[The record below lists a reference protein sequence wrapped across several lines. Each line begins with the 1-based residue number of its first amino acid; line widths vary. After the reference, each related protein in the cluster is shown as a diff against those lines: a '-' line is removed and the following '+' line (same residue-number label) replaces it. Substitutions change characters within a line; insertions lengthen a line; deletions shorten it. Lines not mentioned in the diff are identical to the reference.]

1 MALFGTDGIRG
12 LANGSVLTAETALA
26 AAVAAAHILVES
38 SSNAGQRTSSN
49 GEAASGSRPVAIVG
63 QDSRASGEFLE
74 AAVIAGL
81 ASAGVDVYRVGVLPT
96 PAVAHLVAATGAD
109 LGIMISAS
117 HNPMPDNGIKL
128 FARGGGKLDDAIEA
142 AIEKRMGEPWE
153 RPTGREVGRI
163 VNDENAATAYI
174 QHLLSSVSTPL
185 QGLKIV
191 VDCANGASS
200 LVAPLVYEKAGATV
214 VAIHHS
220 PDGWNI
226 NDGCGSTHLED
237 LQAAVVREGADF
249 GIAHDG
255 DSDRCLAVDH
265 TGAVVDGDQI
275 MTILAN
281 GFKSRG
287 KLKDDT
293 IVATVMSNLGFF
305 HAMNAAGINVIT
317 TAVGD
322 RYVLEQ
328 MLEGDYSLGGEQ
340 SGHLIIRDHAG
351 TGDGILTALALAQE
365 VVRTKKT
372 LSELASAMQRFPQVL
387 INVSGVAKD
396 KLPDSLLV
404 AAAVKDAQQR
414 LGDDGR
420 VLLRASGTESLIRV
434 MVEAASDSL
443 AQEIAATLAAVV
455 KAELGI

>member
-12 LANGSVLTAETALA
+12 LANGSVLTAEVALS

-38 SSNAGQRTSSN
+38 SSNVGR
-49 GEAASGSRPVAIVG
+49 RPTAIVG

-74 AAVIAGL
+74 AAVVAGL

-96 PAVAHLVAATGAD
+96 PAIAHLVGARGAD

-153 RPTGREVGRI
+153 RPTGRAVGRI
-163 VNDENAATAYI
+163 TDDTTAAAAYI
-174 QHLLSSVSTPL
+174 DHLLASLSTPL
-185 QGLKIV
+185 AGLKIV
-191 VDCANGASS
+191 VDCANGAASR
-200 LVAPLVYEKAGATV
+200 VAPLVYEKAGATV
-214 VAIHHS
+214 VAIHNS

-255 DSDRCLAVDH
+255 DSDRCLAVDSH
-265 TGAVVDGDQI
+265 GSFIDGDHI
-275 MTILAN
+275 MTILAI

-287 KLKDDT
+287 KLKSNT

-305 HAMNAAGINVIT
+305 HAMKKAEIEVLT
-317 TAVGD
+317 TSVGD

-328 MLEGDYSLGGEQ
+328 MLEGDFSLGGEQ
-340 SGHLIIRDHAG
+340 SGHLIIREHAG

-365 VVRTKKT
+365 VVRTGKP
-372 LSELASAMQRFPQVL
+372 LAELASSMVRFPQLL
-387 INVSGVAKD
+387 INVSGVSRENLAT
-396 KLPDSLLV
+396 STV
-404 AAAVKDAQQR
+404 VNAAVADATAR
-414 LGDDGR
+414 LGDQGR
-420 VLLRASGTESLIRV
+420 VLLRASGTEPLIRV

-443 AQEIAATLAAVV
+443 AQEIATSLAAVV
-455 KAELGI
+455 KAELGN

>member
-38 SSNAGQRTSSN
+38 STNT
-49 GEAASGSRPVAIVG
+49 RPVAIVG

-74 AAVIAGL
+74 AAVVAGL

-96 PAVAHLVAATGAD
+96 PAIAHLVAARGAD
-109 LGIMISAS
+109 LGVMISAS

-153 RPTGREVGRI
+153 RPTGRNVGR
-163 VNDENAATAYI
+163 VFDDSDAAGQYI
-174 QHLLSSVSTPL
+174 DHLLASVSIPL
-185 QGLKIV
+185 AGLKIV
-191 VDCANGASS
+191 VDCANGACSH
-200 LVAPLVYEKAGATV
+200 VAPVVYEKAGATV
-214 VAIHHS
+214 VAIHHA

-226 NDGCGSTHLED
+226 NENCGSTHLED

-255 DSDRCLAVDH
+255 DSDRCLAVDAS
-265 TGAVVDGDQI
+265 GAVIDGDQI
-275 MTILAN
+275 ITILAN
-281 GFKSRG
+281 GFQSQGR
-287 KLKDDT
+287 LKDAT

-305 HAMNAAGINVIT
+305 RAMKASGITVLT

-322 RYVLEQ
+322 RYVLEK
-328 MLEGDYSLGGEQ
+328 MLEGDFSLGGEQ
-340 SGHLIIRDHAG
+340 SGHLIIREHAN
-351 TGDGILTALALAQE
+351 TGDGILTALTLAQE
-365 VVRTKKT
+365 VVRTGKS

-396 KLPDSLLV
+396 QLPQSTAVASAV
-404 AAAVKDAQQR
+404 AAAEQR
-414 LGDDGR
+414 LGDEGR

-434 MVEAASDSL
+434 MVEASSDNL
-443 AQEIAATLAAVV
+443 AQEIATSLAAVV

>member
-12 LANGSVLTAETALA
+12 LANGSVLTAEVALS

-38 SSNAGQRTSSN
+38 SSNPGRSPSSN
-49 GEAASGSRPVAIVG
+49 GEVAKNARPIAIVG

-74 AAVIAGL
+74 AAVVAGL

-96 PAVAHLVAATGAD
+96 PAIAHLVGARGAD
-109 LGIMISAS
+109 LGVMISAS

-153 RPTGREVGRI
+153 RPTGRAVGRI
-163 VNDENAATAYI
+163 INDESAAASYI
-174 QHLLSSVSTPL
+174 EHLLSSVTTPL
-185 QGLKIV
+185 SGLKIV
-191 VDCANGASS
+191 VDSANGAASH
-200 LVAPLVYEKAGATV
+200 VAPLVYEKAGAKV
-214 VAIHHS
+214 IAIHHS

-237 LQAAVVREGADF
+237 LQAAVIREGADF
-249 GIAHDG
+249 GIAH
-255 DSDRCLAVDH
+255 
-265 TGAVVDGDQI
+265 DQI

-281 GFKSRG
+281 GFKAAG
-287 KLKDDT
+287 KLKEET

-305 HAMNAAGINVIT
+305 HAMKDSGIKVIT

-328 MLEGDYSLGGEQ
+328 MIEGDFSLGGEQ
-340 SGHLIIRDHAG
+340 SGHLIIREHAG
-351 TGDGILTALALAQE
+351 TGDGILTALSLAQE
-365 VVRTKKT
+365 VVRTGKS
-372 LSELASAMQRFPQVL
+372 LAELASAMQRFPQVL
-387 INVSGVAKD
+387 INVTDVAKD
-396 KLPDSLLV
+396 KLPESSLV
-404 AAAVKDAQQR
+404 AAAVAEAEAR
-414 LGDDGR
+414 LGEDGR
-420 VLLRASGTESLIRV
+420 VLLRASGTEALIRV

-443 AQEIAATLAAVV
+443 AQEIASSLAAVV
-455 KAELGI
+455 KAELGN